1 MAVIRTP
8 SLPLLRNQ
16 RRPASN
22 GGSLPH
28 TEVALSRSAESALL
42 PAGLQDVLPPDA
54 AHEAATVERL
64 MGIFAGHGYQ
74 RVKPP
79 LVEFEESL
87 LSGPGAAMAKRSF
100 RLMDPVSH
108 RMLAV
113 RADMTL
119 QVARIAATRLSRQA
133 RPLRLSYAGQVL
145 RVKGSNLRPE
155 RQFGQAGVELI
166 GTASAQADAEVILL
180 AAEAL
185 NALGVRHLSIDLNVP
200 LLVSSA
206 ASGLGMDKA
215 AVADLVAALDRRD
228 AAAVNRLAGSEV
240 GLFRALLRAAGSA
253 RPALAA
259 LAKLDLPAD
268 ASAERERL
276 AEVVDLLLASA
287 PKLVLTVD
295 PVEHRGLEYHRGV
308 GFTLLARKVSGELG
322 RGGRYVSAKGEA
334 STGFTL
340 YLDTLLRA
348 VPAPRPHQHLYLPAG
363 TTRAIAAAW
372 RAKGWATIAGV
383 DSVADDAA
391 EARRLGCSHLLQAG
405 RARALPARRSR
416 G

>member
-1 MAVIRTP
+1 VP
-8 SLPLLRNQ
+8 
-16 RRPASN
+16 
-22 GGSLPH
+22 
-28 TEVALSRSAESALL
+28 LSRSAETALL

-64 MGIFAGHGYQ
+64 MANFAGHGYQ

-79 LVEFEESL
+79 LVEYEESL

-155 RQFGQAGVELI
+155 RQVGQTGVELI
-166 GTASAQADAEVILL
+166 GSDSAQADAEVILL

-185 NALGVRHLSIDLNVP
+185 GVLAVRQLSIDLNVP
-200 LLVSSA
+200 LLVSLA
-206 ASGLGMDKA
+206 AEGRGMDRA
-215 AVADLVAALDRRD
+215 ATANLVAALDRRD
-228 AAAVNRLAGSEV
+228 GAAIGKLAGREAP
-240 GLFRALLRAAGSA
+240 LFRALLQAAGSA
-253 RPALAA
+253 RAALTA
-259 LAKLDLPAD
+259 LAKLDLPSAA
-268 ASAERERL
+268 ASERDRL

-287 PKLVLTVD
+287 PKLVLTID
-295 PVEHRGLEYHRGV
+295 PVEHRGLEYHSGV
-308 GFTLLARKVSGELG
+308 GFTLLARGVSGELG
-322 RGGRYVSAKGEA
+322 RGGRYLSAKGEA

-348 VPAPRPHQHLYLPAG
+348 VPAPKPRPHLFLPAG
-363 TTRAIAAAW
+363 TARRIAAAW
-372 RAKGWATIAGV
+372 RARGWATISGFESAG
-383 DSVADDAA
+383 DERA
-391 EARRLGCSHLLQAG
+391 EARRLGCSHMLKAG
-405 RARALPARRSR
+405 RAVALSKK
-416 G
+416 

>member
-1 MAVIRTP
+1 MTNGNGAAIGVLF
-8 SLPLLRNQ
+8 LPAFRK
-16 RRPASN
+16 PASN
-22 GGSLPH
+22 GGHFLP
-28 TEVALSRSAESALL
+28 SRLPVSRAVETALL

-64 MGIFAGHGYQ
+64 MGIFAAYGYQ

-79 LVEFEESL
+79 LVEYEESL
-87 LSGPGAAMAKRSF
+87 LSGPGSAMAKRSF

-155 RQFGQAGVELI
+155 RQVGQAGVELI
-166 GTASAQADAEVILL
+166 GSDSASADAEAILL

-200 LLVSSA
+200 LLVSA
-206 ASGLGMDKA
+206 VAQGRGMDKNA
-215 AVADLVAALDRRD
+215 AADLVAALDRRD
-228 AAAVNRLAGSEV
+228 AAAIGRLAGRQAP
-240 GLFRALLRAAGSA
+240 LFRALLQAAGSA
-253 RPALAA
+253 RPALAT
-259 LAKLDLPAD
+259 LAKLDLPA
-268 ASAERERL
+268 AAAAERNRL
-276 AEVVDLLLASA
+276 AEVIELLAASA
-287 PKLVLTVD
+287 PKLVLTID
-295 PVEHRGLEYHRGV
+295 PVEHRGLEYHSGV
-308 GFTLLARKVSGELG
+308 GFTLLTRGVSGELG
-322 RGGRYVSAKGEA
+322 RGGRYLSAKGEA

-348 VPAPRPHQHLYLPAG
+348 VRPAKPRPHLYLPAG
-363 TTRAIAAAW
+363 TPRRIAAAW
-372 RAKGWATIAGV
+372 RAKGWATIGGF
-383 DSVADDAA
+383 DSGEDDRA
-391 EARRLGCSHLLQAG
+391 EARRLGCTHLLQAG
-405 RARALPARRSR
+405 RAVALKRN
-416 G
+416 